1 MAQAAVFS
9 PGAGLDPF
17 FNARSIVVIGASDDP
32 TKIGGRPVHL
42 LRKHG
47 FAGAIY
53 PVNPKGG
60 SIQELPAYTSV
71 LDTPA
76 RRAFWRRLFTH
87 MGVRTHAGG
96 TADRVHAQREHDLL
110 LDGPPAS

>member
-1 MAQAAVFS
+1 MYDVATRDLART
-9 PGAGLDPF
+9 F
-17 FNARSIVVIGASDDP
+17 FGQKRQHIERVASGRRP
-32 TKIGGRPVHL
+32 HHGRP
-42 LRKHG
+42 
-47 FAGAIY
+47 
-53 PVNPKGG
+53 
-60 SIQELPAYTSV
+60 T
-71 LDTPA
+71 DTPA